1 MTTLTITTKG
11 QITLKRDLLKHLGV
25 GPGEKI
31 EADKLPDGR
40 IVVRAAAPNGTIS
53 DFIGCLS
60 QKKGPKLTVDEM
72 NAIAAQAWAKA
83 K

>member
-1 MTTLTITTKG
+1 VTTLTITAKG
-11 QITLKRDLLKHLGV
+11 QITLKRDLLEHLGV
-25 GPGEKI
+25 GPGAKI
-31 EADKLPDGR
+31 EVDRLPGGR
-40 IVVRAAAPNGTIS
+40 IVVRVAAPSGTIS

-72 NAIAAQAWAKA
+72 NAIAAQEWAKA

>member
-1 MTTLTITTKG
+1 MTKLTITAKG
-11 QITLKRDLLKHLGV
+11 QVTLKQDLLNHLGV

-31 EADKLPDGR
+31 EIDKLPENQ
-40 IVVRAAAPNGTIS
+40 IIVRAASQEGTMA

-60 QKKGPKLTVDEM
+60 RRGGRKLTIEEIKEIGR
-72 NAIAAQAWAKA
+72 AGWARA

>member
-11 QITLKRDLLKHLGV
+11 QITLKQDLLKHLGV

-31 EADKLPDGR
+31 EADKLPNGR
-40 IVVRAAAPNGTIS
+40 IVVRAVAPNGTIS

-60 QKKGPKLTVDEM
+60 QKGGPKLTIDEM
-72 NAIAAQAWAKA
+72 NAIATRGWAKA
-83 K
+83 R

>member
-11 QITLKRDLLKHLGV
+11 QVTLKQDLLKHLGV

-31 EADKLPDGR
+31 EAEKLPDGR
-40 IVVRAAAPNGTIS
+40 IVVKAVGPNGTIT

-60 QKKGPKLTVDEM
+60 QKRGPKLTIDEM
-72 NAIAAQAWAKA
+72 NQIATRGWAKA